1 MFRKLINYQSF
12 LKKTCRMRKISIL
25 PAVLLFVLSTP
36 VLADIRGTDINGK
49 PVILRSDGTWSYIN
63 PGGGDAKTC
72 RDYANRAISQQ
83 RDNQSRGCG
92 FAGVRWHLDY
102 NKHYNGCMRSGAQWS
117 VRETNLRQNALNT
130 CSKTGGKTKIC
141 QAYAN
146 NAIAQQRA
154 NLNRGCGF
162 AGGLWHLDYKTH
174 HKWCML
180 VSAQARGKAT
190 NDRRDALNR
199 CTKTPPPPPPG
210 TTIKLL
216 NNVPNRDSKFFR
228 PNTDNRLKMQ
238 TTKWDK
244 VPYRITRAFSG
255 TIRLTPGR
263 RAVLAGNAAGTAGW
277 NVDNFLLIE
286 ISSGGSTRRLVVGA
300 HEPVIMA
307 GRVIQKIG
315 RNSLS
320 FGAGEID
327 LTPYL
332 QVGKPVGLRVTA
344 LDYGGVGR
352 VSDVFLVMR

>member
-1 MFRKLINYQSF
+1 MLRKLISYQSF
-12 LKKTCRMRKISIL
+12 LKRTCSIRKIAILLSI
-25 PAVLLFVLSTP
+25 LLFVLSTP

-63 PGGGDAKTC
+63 LGKTC

-83 RDNQSRGCG
+83 RNNQSRGCG

-190 NDRRDALNR
+190 NDRRDALAR
-199 CTKTPPPPPPG
+199 CTDPTNQRTFVNPKWNGYIVDNCVTWATTCGGGGAHNFCRLKGFKKASAWKHFNPG
-210 TTIKLL
+210 TTYVIG
-216 NNVPNRDSKFFR
+216 SKRVCHGSFC
-228 PNTDNRLKMQ
+228 
-238 TTKWDK
+238 
-244 VPYRITRAFSG
+244 VGYSSITC
-255 TIRLTPGR
+255 
-263 RAVLAGNAAGTAGW
+263 
-277 NVDNFLLIE
+277 
-286 ISSGGSTRRLVVGA
+286 TR
-300 HEPVIMA
+300 
-307 GRVIQKIG
+307 
-315 RNSLS
+315 
-320 FGAGEID
+320 
-327 LTPYL
+327 
-332 QVGKPVGLRVTA
+332 
-344 LDYGGVGR
+344 
-352 VSDVFLVMR
+352 

>member
-1 MFRKLINYQSF
+1 MLRKLISYQSY
-12 LKKTCRMRKISIL
+12 LKMTCSIRKIAILLSI
-25 PAVLLFVLSTP
+25 LLFVLSTP

-83 RDNQSRGCG
+83 RNNQSSGCG

-102 NKHYNGCMRSGAQWS
+102 NKHYNSCMRSGAQWS

-190 NDRRDALNR
+190 NDRLDALNR
-199 CTKTPPPPPPG
+199 CTKTPPPPPPV
-210 TTIKLL
+210 TTIKFWLHAPSGDFSKAHRDQIINYITW
-216 NNVPNRDSKFFR
+216 NN
-228 PNTDNRLKMQ
+228 
-238 TTKWDK
+238 TKWTAK
-244 VPYRITRAFSG
+244 VQNGVFIHAPNGDFSKAHKDDIINYITWNNTKWTAKVQNGVFIHAPNGDFSKAHKDDIINYI
-255 TIRLTPGR
+255 TWNNTKW
-263 RAVLAGNAAGTAGW
+263 TA
-277 NVDNFLLIE
+277 
-286 ISSGGSTRRLVVGA
+286 
-300 HEPVIMA
+300 
-307 GRVIQKIG
+307 KI
-315 RNSLS
+315 
-320 FGAGEID
+320 F
-327 LTPYL
+327 
-332 QVGKPVGLRVTA
+332 
-344 LDYGGVGR
+344 
-352 VSDVFLVMR
+352 